1 MILPRIGIRWAQRE
15 TALPPVA
22 VAAVGDRA
30 RALARRLLRDDL
42 PLPLER
48 LRGAATGDALIILG
62 DAPDLPWVDGA
73 IYLGKDAQA
82 GSLLVPTN
90 MAPSVPIDAL
100 ERSLAGRFADVNPPV
115 VVLPAHGLVFS
126 AAPALPLSREK
137 ISRWLEDHP

>member
-1 MILPRIGIRWAQRE
+1 MTLPRIAVRWTPRE
-15 TALPPVA
+15 APLAPVA

-42 PLPLER
+42 PLPLDR
-48 LRGAATGDALIILG
+48 LRGAATGDALVVLG
-62 DAPDLPWVDGA
+62 AAPDLPWVDGA
-73 IYLGKDAQA
+73 VYLGKDVKA

-100 ERSLAGRFADVNPPV
+100 ERALSGRFADVAPPV

-126 AAPALPLSREK
+126 AAPALPLSRAQ
-137 ISRWLEDHP
+137 ISRWLEDNP